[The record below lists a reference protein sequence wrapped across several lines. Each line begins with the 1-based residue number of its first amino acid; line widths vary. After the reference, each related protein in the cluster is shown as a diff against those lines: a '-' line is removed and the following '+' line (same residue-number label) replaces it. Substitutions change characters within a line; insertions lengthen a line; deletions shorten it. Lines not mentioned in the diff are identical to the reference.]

1 MMKKF
6 FPMMYLLLLFFT
18 PAKRVIAEVPHQS
31 VSDLP
36 FSGYFLNTTEHAIEG
51 LLFEDNQLY
60 IYLNDHIDEETPG
73 QEWSSFLKEFHSFP
87 HPDLKNYS
95 EAVRDVYLEE
105 NDLAY
110 DLQVVY
116 EEIATLITPEMSQ
129 GDIQQLINNRVPGI
143 YYTEKNDH
151 QYFTIARPTVSNEA
165 NIWQL
170 SLFGEDLYR
179 FEFKEGQASIKDQD
193 GVVYDYISGIKP

>member
-1 MMKKF
+1 MIKKF
-6 FPMMYLLLLFFT
+6 LPIVCLLLAFFAPLKST
-18 PAKRVIAEVPHQS
+18 MAEEVTQS

-36 FSGYFLNTTEHAIEG
+36 FSGYYLTASEHAIEG

-60 IYLNDHIDEETPG
+60 IYLSDHLKEETPG
-73 QEWSSFLKEFHSFP
+73 QEWVTFLEDFHSFP

-95 EAVRDVYLEE
+95 EGVRDLYLKEY
-105 NDLAY
+105 DLAY
-110 DLQVVY
+110 DLQAVY
-116 EEIATLITPEMSQ
+116 EEVATLITPEMSQ
-129 GDIQQLINNRVPGI
+129 TDIQHLINNRVPGI
-143 YYTEKNDH
+143 YYTEKNDNR
-151 QYFTIARPTVSNEA
+151 YYIIASPTVSKED

-179 FEFKEGQASIKDQD
+179 FEFEEGLSSIEDQE